1 MVQLTTDIVAL
12 ACREPGY
19 KFGGKFA
26 HGATLAARAF
36 IFEIR
41 CRGMLIAAY
50 HGQVTETS
58 VAEFLAK
65 SGASP
70 QYVALR
76 QHLDTQGAVDTEE

>member
-1 MVQLTTDIVAL
+1 
-12 ACREPGY
+12 
-19 KFGGKFA
+19 
-26 HGATLAARAF
+26 
-36 IFEIR
+36 
-41 CRGMLIAAY
+41 MLIAAY